1 MKKKRVILI
10 IGLLLI
16 ILIAG
21 FWWRS
26 RRGEKELKTV
36 KVKKQ
41 NLARIVSAS
50 GKIKSAK
57 EVNLKFQASGKLAWV
72 GVKEGDRVKKWQAI
86 ASLDKLELQK
96 NLEKELIDYMNERWD
111 FEQDKDDYE
120 DQIITD
126 SLKRIL
132 EKAQFDLNRDV
143 LDVEIADLALKL
155 AVIVSPIDGIVT
167 KVETPVAGINVTPA
181 TAEFI
186 IADPNEVYFEAR
198 IDEADIAGIAVNQKA
213 LLVLDA
219 YPDEEITAEVKQIGF
234 QAESSSGGGT
244 VFSVKISLPSNENLY
259 FRLGMNGDAEIILEE
274 KESVL
279 TIPTSAVLM
288 KNNKSYVFTV
298 VNNVLQEKEIQT
310 GLETDS
316 EIEIVQGLE
325 AGEEIVVEKVKAIK

>member
-72 GVKEGDRVKKWQAI
+72 GVKEGDQVKKWQAI

-298 VNNVLQEKEIQT
+298 INNVLQEKEIQT

>member
-1 MKKKRVILI
+1 M
-10 IGLLLI
+10 
-16 ILIAG
+16 
-21 FWWRS
+21 
-26 RRGEKELKTV
+26 KTV